1 MKKKQV
7 VLITGASS
15 GIGKE
20 TAKLLLQD
28 DYIVYAAA
36 RRVEK
41 MEDLKALGAIPIK
54 MDVTDEANMVGGIQQ
69 IESAHSGVDILINNA
84 GYGNFA
90 SLEETPIHMA
100 RAQYD
105 VNVFGM
111 MRLTQLVLPGMRA
124 RKSGKIVNISSIGGK
139 IVEPFG
145 GWYHSTKFAVEALSD
160 ILRME
165 VKPFGID
172 VIIIEPGLI
181 ASDWDN
187 IATQSLMEIS
197 GSGAYAE
204 AAKKSAKMIQ
214 ANYKNASPPSG
225 VAKTIYQSI
234 KARRPK
240 TRYLT
245 GHMSRLLVFAKWLLP
260 DRVFDWVIM
269 NVGGEFPPF

>member
-1 MKKKQV
+1 MNKKQV

-41 MEDLKALGAIPIK
+41 MDDLKALGAIPIK
-54 MDVTDEANMVGGIQQ
+54 MDVTHEAELVGGIQQ
-69 IESAHSGVDILINNA
+69 IKAAHGGVDILINNA

-90 SLEETPIHMA
+90 SLEETPIDVA
-100 RAQYD
+100 RAQYE

-124 RKSGKIVNISSIGGK
+124 RKSGKIINISSIGGK

-145 GWYHSTKFAVEALSD
+145 GWYHSTKFSVEALSD

-187 IATQSLMEIS
+187 IATQSLLEIS
-197 GSGAYAE
+197 GSGPYAK
-204 AAKKSAKMIQ
+204 AADKSAKMIQ
-214 ANYKNASPPSG
+214 SNYKNASPASG
-225 VAKTIYQSI
+225 VAKTIYTAI
-234 KARRPK
+234 KAKRPK

-245 GHMSRLLVFAKWLLP
+245 GHMARPLVFIKWLLP
-260 DRVFDWVIM
+260 DSLFDWAIM
-269 NVGGEFPPF
+269 NLGG